1 MTDLLT
7 RDYQWQL
14 EGTLYGCGSN
24 GVSLENGKSIDGLG
38 VPDTKTQD
46 VEYFGRDGVKPNPDY
61 AQLRVIT
68 IPAIIRI
75 GAANATIAAVWT
87 SYDNL
92 LTAWAPVTASV
103 HLAFQLPGFGKFHV
117 NGRPRGVKGDL
128 SLGNRG
134 VIHALLRFDAV
145 DPTLVAGGIA

>member
-1 MTDLLT
+1 MADLLT
-7 RDYQWQL
+7 LDYQWQL

-24 GVSLENGKSIDGLG
+24 GVSLQDGQSIDGLG

-61 AQLRVIT
+61 QQLRVVT

-75 GAANATIAAVWT
+75 GTANANVAAVWT
-87 SYDNL
+87 SYTNL
-92 LTAWAPVTASV
+92 CNAWVPVAASV
-103 HLAFQLPGFGKFHV
+103 SLAFQLPGFGKFHL

-128 SLGNRG
+128 SRGNRG

-145 DPTLVAGGIA
+145 DPNMVAGGIA